1 MKNTYCPLLLTGVSN
16 TKYGFMLFWRGLLK
30 NKRIK
35 SLNGRT
41 RGEASGECWRAG
53 MAHTVNA
60 KLPPPLI
67 FDGSKACTDGLQEE
81 IIIKIKKLYAVLINE
96 LNE

>member
-1 MKNTYCPLLLTGVSN
+1 
-16 TKYGFMLFWRGLLK
+16 
-30 NKRIK
+30 
-35 SLNGRT
+35 
-41 RGEASGECWRAG
+41 

-67 FDGSKACTDGLQEE
+67 FDGSRVCTDGLQEE
-81 IIIKIKKLYAVLINE
+81 IIVKIKKLYAVLMTE